1 LAKTDKVISEQ
12 SANQTL
18 KKTFDLFNR
27 YVVQIVGEK
36 KSFEL
41 ATNTLLSI
49 EGYYKGLTVFKLHE
63 DHQLEIDSSE
73 ITEKEILGF
82 SIWMQQFLK
91 EVKELMIGLGRVDVK
106 EITAELKVE
115 LEALSFY
122 DYFEQA
128 KELNY

>member
-1 LAKTDKVISEQ
+1 MVKSNETVSEQ

-36 KSFEL
+36 KAFEL

-49 EGYYKGLTVFKLHE
+49 EGYYKGLTVFKLHD
-63 DHQLEIDSSE
+63 DHQLEIDSSK

-106 EITAELKVE
+106 EITAEMKDE
-115 LEALSFY
+115 LETLSFY